1 MIVNLTPGFI
11 ASQLTV
17 PEGKARAEYCDTVV
31 RGLLIEVRSPPSFVP
46 TWYLRHKVEE
56 LEGKKTAYDR
66 LGTIKELTIPQ
77 ARKKATL
84 LKAEYALA
92 PKKRAV
98 PVEEKSA
105 ITLDTFWTDHAL
117 PYLKLHK
124 RSWQRDEQLYRIR
137 IKPKFG
143 EARLCD
149 ITRYQVQQFQTQLAG
164 EKLSPA
170 SQDHHIKLL
179 RRLLNLAVEW
189 EFLEKNVLR
198 GIKLLN
204 VDNQLHDVA
213 DEEQLRK
220 LVEVLHTDANRP
232 VCNILLFLLSTGA
245 RVSEALK
252 AKWSEVD
259 LDKGVWYIPA
269 ANSKSKRGRAVP
281 LNESARRAI
290 DEAGQ
295 REKFEVVFANPE
307 TGKSYVRITRT
318 FYRLRKLAGIT
329 KMRIH
334 SCRHQYADRVL
345 AAGGSLYS
353 VQMLLG
359 HADPRVSQRY
369 AKLSMKALQDAA
381 NMAALSVPNS
391 PPLGAPAGQE
401 AVAEASETAK
411 VPPFPR
417 AA

>member
-1 MIVNLTPGFI
+1 MIVTLTPGFI
-11 ASQLTV
+11 ASQLAV
-17 PEGKARAEYCDTVV
+17 PEGKARAEFCDTVV
-31 RGLLIEVRSPPSFVP
+31 RGLLVEVRASAGTVP
-46 TWYLRHKVEE
+46 TYYLRFKRA
-56 LEGKKTAYDR
+56 GKTAYDR
-66 LGTIKELTIPQ
+66 LGTVKDLTLTQ
-77 ARKKATL
+77 ARKLATQR
-84 LKAEYALA
+84 KVEHAAEAKVVPQ
-92 PKKRAV
+92 PKPAV
-98 PVEEKSA
+98 SET
-105 ITLDTFWTDHAL
+105 TLDTFWTDHAL

-124 RSWQRDEQLYRIR
+124 RSWQRDEQLYRLR

-149 ITRYQVQQFQTQLAG
+149 ITRYQVQQFQTQLAA
-164 EKLSPA
+164 EDLSPA
-170 SQDHHIKLL
+170 SQDHHIKLF

-189 EFLEKNVLR
+189 EFLDKNVLR

-213 DEEQLRK
+213 DDVQLRK

-259 LDKGVWYIPA
+259 LDKGVWLIPA

-281 LNESARRAI
+281 LNESARLAI
-290 DEAGQ
+290 DEASQ
-295 REKFEVVFANPE
+295 RERFEVVFANPE
-307 TGKSYVRITRT
+307 TGKAYTRITRT
-318 FYRLRKLAGIT
+318 FYRLRTLAGIS

-345 AAGGSLYS
+345 QGGGSLYS

-369 AKLSMKALQDAA
+369 AKLSMKALQEAA
-381 NMAALSVPNS
+381 NMAALSLPEAT
-391 PPLGAPAGQE
+391 PAAAPDGQE
-401 AVAEASETAK
+401 VVAEAVETAK
-411 VPPFPR
+411 VLLFSK

>member
-1 MIVNLTPGFI
+1 MIVTLTPAFI
-11 ASQLTV
+11 ETQLILPPGLKKLEFRDAT
-17 PEGKARAEYCDTVV
+17 V
-31 RGLLIEVRSPPSFVP
+31 RGLLIEVRSTPNSIP
-46 TWYLRHKVEE
+46 TWCLRQKVG
-56 LEGKKTAYDR
+56 GKNYFDY
-66 LGTIKELTIPQ
+66 LGTIRELTVAQ
-77 ARKKATL
+77 AKKIATQ
-84 LKAEYALA
+84 KKGERLA
-92 PKKRAV
+92 
-98 PVEEKSA
+98 SA
-105 ITLDTFWTDHAL
+105 KQTPEQRPTMGEMTLDTFWTEHAH

-124 RSWQRDEQLYRIR
+124 RSWDRDEQLYRIR

-149 ITRYQVQQFQTQLAG
+149 ITRYQVQQFQTQLAA
-164 EKLSPA
+164 EDLSPA
-170 SQDHHIKLL
+170 SQDHHIKLF

-232 VCNILLFLLSTGA
+232 VSNIILFLLSTGA

-259 LDKGVWYIPA
+259 LDKGIWYIPA
-269 ANSKSKRGRAVP
+269 ANAKSKRGRAVP
-281 LNESARRAI
+281 LNDSARLAI
-290 DEAGQ
+290 EEAGQ
-295 REKFEVVFANPE
+295 RERFEVIFANPE
-307 TGKSYVRITRT
+307 TGKHYVRITRT
-318 FYRLRKLAGIT
+318 FYRLRKQAGIA

-369 AKLSMKALQDAA
+369 AKLSMKALQEAA
-381 NMAALSVPNS
+381 NMAALSMPDAT
-391 PPLGAPAGQE
+391 PPAAPKGQE
-401 AVAEASETAK
+401 AVAEVVEMAK
-411 VPPFPR
+411 VVQFPK

>member
-1 MIVNLTPGFI
+1 MIVNLTPSFL
-11 ASQLTV
+11 ATQLTV
-17 PEGKARAEYCDTVV
+17 PEGKTRAEYCDTVV
-31 RGLLIEVRSPPSFVP
+31 RGLLVEVRASADAIP
-46 TWYLRHKVEE
+46 TYYLRYKRA
-56 LEGKKTAYDR
+56 GKTAYDR
-66 LGTIKELTIPQ
+66 LGTVNDLSLTQ
-77 ARKKATL
+77 ARK
-84 LKAEYALA
+84 LA
-92 PKKRAV
+92 SQKK
-98 PVEEKSA
+98 VEHAPFAKVAPEQKPA
-105 ITLDTFWTDHAL
+105 IGEITLDTFWTEHAL

-124 RSWQRDEQLYRIR
+124 RSWDRDEQLYRIR

-143 EARLCD
+143 AMSLRD
-149 ITRYQVQQFQTQLAG
+149 ITRYQVQQFQTQLAA
-164 EKLSPA
+164 EDLSPA
-170 SQDHHIKLL
+170 SQDHHIKLF

-213 DEEQLRK
+213 DDEQLRK

-245 RVSEALK
+245 RVSEAMK

-259 LDKGVWYIPA
+259 LDKSIWYIPA
-269 ANSKSKRGRAVP
+269 ANAKSKRARTVP
-281 LNESARRAI
+281 LNDSARRAI
-290 DEAGQ
+290 EEAGK
-295 REKFEVVFANPE
+295 RERFDVIFANPE
-307 TGKSYVRITRT
+307 TGQSYVRITRT
-318 FYRLRKLAGIT
+318 FYRLRKLAGIS

-369 AKLSMKALQDAA
+369 AKLSMKALQEAA
-381 NMAALSVPNS
+381 NMAALSMPEAT
-391 PPLGAPAGQE
+391 PPAAPEGQE
-401 AVAEASETAK
+401 AVAEEAPTAEILQ
-411 VPPFPR
+411 FPK